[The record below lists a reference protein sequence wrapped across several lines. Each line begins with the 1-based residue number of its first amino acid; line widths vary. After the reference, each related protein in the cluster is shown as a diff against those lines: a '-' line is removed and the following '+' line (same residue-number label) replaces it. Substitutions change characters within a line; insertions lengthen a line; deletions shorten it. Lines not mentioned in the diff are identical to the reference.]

1 MRWRADGM
9 LEFLGRLD
17 DQVKVRGF
25 RIELGEV
32 EAALRAHPAV
42 ADAVVVAQDQRLVA
56 YICAQAGADA
66 GGEIL
71 RGHLQGLLPDYM
83 VPALFVGLPTL
94 PLTASGKVDRKA
106 LPKADLAPEDD
117 SAPQTPA
124 QELVARAFAEV
135 LGMPRVGLH
144 TSFFA
149 LGGHSLMA
157 MRLASRVGD
166 AFEIQV
172 PVRVVFNHPSI
183 ASSPSGLNR
192 CL

>member
-1 MRWRADGM
+1 M
-9 LEFLGRLD
+9 
-17 DQVKVRGF
+17 KVRGF

-94 PLTASGKVDRKA
+94 PLHSERQGR
-106 LPKADLAPEDD
+106 
-117 SAPQTPA
+117 PQGAAEGGSRAGARRFPLRRPRRRR
-124 QELVARAFAEV
+124 LVARAFAEV

-157 MRLASRVGD
+157 MRQSRD
-166 AFEIQV
+166 
-172 PVRVVFNHPSI
+172 
-183 ASSPSGLNR
+183 
-192 CL
+192 